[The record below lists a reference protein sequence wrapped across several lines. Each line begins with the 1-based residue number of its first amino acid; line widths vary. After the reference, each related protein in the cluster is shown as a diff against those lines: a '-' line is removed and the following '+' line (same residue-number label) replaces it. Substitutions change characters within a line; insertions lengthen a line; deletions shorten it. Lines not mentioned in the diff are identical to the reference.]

1 MHARFATTVSTVSSV
16 SDNGPP
22 SRSPLHQR
30 VTSMTTAL
38 GRAMPDR
45 VNPRHWRT
53 MLTVLTQKTS
63 PFDSFTL
70 SDRRDNRRAAI
81 DQPRRGAN
89 GGLLDAARLP

>member
-1 MHARFATTVSTVSSV
+1 
-16 SDNGPP
+16 
-22 SRSPLHQR
+22 
-30 VTSMTTAL
+30 
-38 GRAMPDR
+38 
-45 VNPRHWRT
+45 

-89 GGLLDAARLP
+89 GGLLGRSEAAVITGVVLFEQQRASTPSIH